1 MHLCNRNTI
10 FSTSSGIGR
19 SYAEKAKTA
28 GVRRAQTR
36 RTGKSLKTFGKR
48 SIVPTSHCGGWLLLS
63 EVYKLTRQG
72 NLICLSA
79 PTWVRRRTPICQNL
93 ETVVS
98 LSDSVLHACRSHL
111 MHLKQGL
118 VNSLCFV
125 FGQSSICTA
134 RCSKSIPPKLR
145 LDKEQRKKLRKYII
159 FLLSTEYVFSFCLR
173 PRLAGKAHLI
183 WDLVQ

>member
-1 MHLCNRNTI
+1 MHLCNRNII

-28 GVRRAQTR
+28 GVKRAQTSR
-36 RTGKSLKTFGKR
+36 AGKKLWKHLKKR

-145 LDKEQRKKLRKYII
+145 LDKEQRK
-159 FLLSTEYVFSFCLR
+159 
-173 PRLAGKAHLI
+173 
-183 WDLVQ
+183 